1 LRSTTQEVLLDFV
14 ARDKHHRLVTNL
26 RPEEVQILEDGV
38 RQKVL
43 SFQYRGGSDM
53 PAETGAVTAATGAG
67 STFNPLR
74 EINVVSLV
82 FEGMGPQSRKR
93 ATLAS
98 VNNGGNG
105 I

>member
-1 LRSTTQEVLLDFV
+1 MPLKVVALVAVLALSVHAQRTQPATAPETVLRSTTQEVLLDFV

-53 PAETGAVTAATGAG
+53 PAETGAVTSCHRRRLDIQPAA
-67 STFNPLR
+67 R
-74 EINVVSLV
+74 D
-82 FEGMGPQSRKR
+82 
-93 ATLAS
+93 
-98 VNNGGNG
+98 
-105 I
+105 